1 VLKCLEFVGHCQRT
15 CHDRQQANRETAS
28 RNVVAKASR
37 GNFTILES
45 GVCHSTRIIQEAVIA
60 WEIMASAQEKHPEAQ
75 V

>member
-1 VLKCLEFVGHCQRT
+1 
-15 CHDRQQANRETAS
+15 
-28 RNVVAKASR
+28 VVAKASR